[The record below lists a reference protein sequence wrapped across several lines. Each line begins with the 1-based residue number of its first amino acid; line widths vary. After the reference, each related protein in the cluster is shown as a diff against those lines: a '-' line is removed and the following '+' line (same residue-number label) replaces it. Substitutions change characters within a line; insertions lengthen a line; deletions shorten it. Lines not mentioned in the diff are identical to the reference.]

1 MLTSEQK
8 RAAEAK
14 GSLAVTAGAG
24 TGKTRMLAERY
35 LFHVGEQGLSP
46 LSVVAVTFT
55 EKAAAELRSRIRATL
70 VENITDENLIAEIEA
85 SQISTIHALAARVCR
100 DFYDLAGISA
110 DFAVLDETESPL
122 WFGEKF
128 AEAIAQLGLEV
139 VDAIGHRKLVW
150 LLQELLQDPMASE
163 RALAHGP
170 EDWPSLLERARAEAC
185 ETLVSSQEWDDAC
198 GAIGECSGLG
208 SDKLEEVRLALTG
221 LLARDQA
228 EVDVEGLNTLL
239 KGFTRRSGAA
249 RNWAPADLERLRGCI
264 FALKEKVRSAAEIC
278 SLQFGPVDEDLA
290 SKLPLLKAA
299 FVQTR
304 DYIAA
309 EKVREK
315 VLDFNDLEH
324 YALKILE
331 HDEARRHY
339 SARWS
344 AFLID
349 EFQDTNQVQA
359 DIIGRLTRDAFVS
372 IVGDEKQSIYGFRGA
387 DVEVFTRIK
396 SEIVESPGGTEVTLD
411 RTFRAHD
418 ELVRTMN
425 YMFRPVLG
433 DLHQELSAESAA
445 STHTGPFIS
454 LAAVAETKGSSEAE
468 RRVLEAR
475 YIADRVE
482 EMHSQ
487 GVPFSHIAVLSRRWE
502 PLNTYLD
509 VLSARGIPAVNA
521 GGGSL
526 LATIEARDI
535 YALLQFA
542 ADPHDDIAL
551 VSVLRSPYFAFSDK
565 LLFHA
570 SRELSEGISWWDLI
584 RTRSEFASAVGT
596 LDEILH
602 TSTHR
607 SAETVVRVADKLTG
621 YSAVIANLPQ
631 GPRRLADLEGVFDVL
646 RKLALRG
653 RGDLFGV
660 VRYLRELYENDIAIP
675 RPAVDPG
682 EAVVLMTIHR
692 AKGLEWPVVFVPDL
706 SSGSGGGSAPILID
720 TDIGVAFRIDDDENV
735 KQDAVIYGLI
745 KARRKLRELQEA
757 QRILYVAI
765 TRAKDKVFLT
775 SGKEKGHDMDIL
787 RPGFDAAGIE
797 ADVIVFDENLTIAP
811 APGLPPE
818 PQNPSIIDVEPLHVG
833 LTELPVTALSVFG
846 ACPARFRW
854 QFVEQHPG
862 VREGDGSAMRIG
874 TLAHLALEHE
884 IVSTTALRA
893 IAPGASDDE
902 IERAIFLANA
912 FGGDAFESVKG
923 SEMSREVRFV
933 KQLGPVWLA
942 GVADLVGDDFVLDH
956 KTDAVMD
963 PDSHRF
969 QLWAYAKALGKSRAF
984 IAYLAHNELHEF
996 TAEDLARVEEEA
1008 GDMLARI
1015 ARGDYT
1021 ATPSRAVCEFCAYQE
1036 VCEYRFSSEG
1046 DDHSN

>member
-1 MLTSEQK
+1 MLTPDQK

-14 GSLAVTAGAG
+14 GNLAVTAGAG

-35 LFHVGEQGLSP
+35 LFHVREQGLSP
-46 LSVVAVTFT
+46 LAIVAVTFT
-55 EKAAAELRSRIRATL
+55 EKAAAELRSRIRTTL
-70 VENITDENLIAEIEA
+70 VKNVNDENVIAEVEA
-85 SQISTIHALAARVCR
+85 AQISTIHALAARICR

-128 AEAIAQLGLEV
+128 AEAIGQLGLEV

-150 LLQELLQDPMASE
+150 LLHELLQDPMASE
-163 RALAHGP
+163 KALAHGP
-170 EDWPSLLERARAEAC
+170 EGWPSLLERARAAAC
-185 ETLVSSQEWDDAC
+185 ETLASSKEWDDAC
-198 GAIGECSGLG
+198 GAIEECLGLG
-208 SDKLEEVRLALTG
+208 SDKLEEVRVALTG
-221 LLARDQA
+221 HIARDKA
-228 EVDVEGLNTLL
+228 EVDVEALNTVL

-249 RNWAPADLERLRGCI
+249 RNWDPSDLERLRGCI
-264 FALKEKVRSAAEIC
+264 FALKEKVKIAAEIC
-278 SLQFGPVDEDLA
+278 SLEFGPVDQDLA
-290 SKLPLLKAA
+290 ARLPLLKAA
-299 FVQTR
+299 FHQTR

-331 HDEARRHY
+331 NEEARDHY
-339 SARWS
+339 AARWK

-359 DIIGRLTRDAFVS
+359 DIISQLTQGALVS

-387 DVEVFTRIK
+387 DVEVFSRVRN
-396 SEIVESPGGTEVTLD
+396 EIVQSTGGTDVVLD

-418 ELVRTMN
+418 ELVRHMN
-425 YMFRPVLG
+425 EVFKPVLG
-433 DLHQELSAESAA
+433 DIHQDLNAESEVSSHIA
-445 STHTGPFIS
+445 PFLR
-454 LAAVAETKGSSEAE
+454 LATVSEHKGSSEAE

-475 YIADRVE
+475 YIADRIE
-482 EMHSQ
+482 ELHRQ
-487 GVPFSHIAVLSRRWE
+487 GVPFSHIAILSRRWD

-526 LATIEARDI
+526 LATIEARDV

-565 LLFHA
+565 LLFHSA
-570 SRELSEGISWWDLI
+570 QGLSEGPSWWDLI
-584 RTRSEFASAVGT
+584 QARPEFTSAVGI
-596 LDEILH
+596 LREILH

-653 RGDLFGV
+653 RGDVFGV
-660 VRYLRELYENDIAIP
+660 VRYLRELYKTDIALP

-706 SSGSGGGSAPILID
+706 SSGTGGGSAPILID
-720 TDIGVAFRIDDDENV
+720 TDIGVAFKIDDDDNV

-745 KARRKLRELQEA
+745 KARRKQRELDEA
-757 QRILYVAI
+757 RRILYVAI

-775 SGKEKGHDMDIL
+775 SGKEKGNDMDIL
-787 RPGFDAAGIE
+787 KPGLEAAGIIAE
-797 ADVIVFDENLTIAP
+797 VVAYDETLTIAP

-818 PQNPSIIDVEPLHVG
+818 PETPSIIDVEPLDIG
-833 LTELPVTALSVFG
+833 LTELPVTALSVFA

-862 VREGDGSAMRIG
+862 AHEGGGSAMRIG
-874 TLAHLALEHE
+874 TLAHLALEHQ
-884 IVSTTALRA
+884 ITSGAALRA
-893 IAPGASDDE
+893 FAPEASEDE
-902 IERAIFLANA
+902 IHRAILLANA
-912 FGGDAFESVKG
+912 FAGNSYDSVRSG
-923 SEMSREVRFV
+923 ETIREKRFV
-933 KQLGPVWLA
+933 EQFGPFWLT
-942 GVADLVGDDFVLDH
+942 GVADLVGDSFVLDY
-956 KTDAVMD
+956 KTDAMIE
-963 PDSHRF
+963 PETHRF
-969 QLWAYAKALGKSRAF
+969 QLWAYAKALGKSHAF
-984 IAYLAHNELHEF
+984 IAYLAHGKLHEF
-996 TAEDLARVEEEA
+996 TAADLARVEEEA
-1008 GDMLARI
+1008 GDLLARI
-1015 ARGDYT
+1015 ASGNFA
-1021 ATPSRAVCEFCAYQE
+1021 ATPSHQACEFCSYKQVCEF
-1036 VCEYRFSSEG
+1036 RFKSES
-1046 DDHSN
+1046 DDNTN